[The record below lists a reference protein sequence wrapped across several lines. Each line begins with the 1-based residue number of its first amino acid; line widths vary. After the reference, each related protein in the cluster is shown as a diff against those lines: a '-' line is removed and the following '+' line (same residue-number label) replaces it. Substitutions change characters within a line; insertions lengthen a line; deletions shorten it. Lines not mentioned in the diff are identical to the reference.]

1 MIEAP
6 LLVAGEPITT
16 GEWVERHNPAHPD
29 RLVGRAAVG
38 DAALV
43 RDTVAASAAAGASW
57 RALAPA
63 ERAARLRSAGEPLE
77 AMADA
82 IAELL
87 TAELGKTIAG
97 SAGEFGFA
105 RTYLGMVADRAPAL
119 CADTEEDTRFGKA
132 IVAKEP
138 YGVVAAIVPWNAP
151 LILAMMKV
159 APALATGNT
168 VVLKPSPL
176 APLAVTTVL
185 TKLAEGLPPG
195 VLSVVQGGA
204 DVGEALTTA
213 PEVAKVSFTGG
224 ERTAEHILR
233 ALAPGLT
240 PAVLELG
247 GNDPAVL
254 LDDVEL
260 TDDLLHRLVMGSFLT
275 AGQVCMATKRLLVPA
290 SRHDEVVEA
299 YLRTADEALV
309 LGDPAEPEVTL
320 GPVVDA
326 AAKTRV
332 EALVDGV
339 RSSGADVRP
348 VGSIHDDSV
357 VSAGWFVRPTVVL
370 GASDDDP
377 IVATEQFG
385 PTVPIQAY
393 DTVDEAV
400 DRANAGPYGLSS
412 SVWSEDLE
420 RAVAVARRIR
430 AGSTS
435 VNTANR
441 WGINPLVPFGGVG
454 RSGYGREYGDAGIEG
469 YLQTHAITIPSSIGT
484 Y

>member
-1 MIEAP
+1 MIDAP
-6 LLVAGEPITT
+6 LLVGGEARTT

-29 RLVGRAAVG
+29 RLVGRAAVA

-43 RDTVAASAAAGASW
+43 REATASAAEAGATW
-57 RALAPA
+57 RDTDPT
-63 ERAARLRSAGEPLE
+63 ERAAMLRAAAEPLE
-77 AMADA
+77 TITDE
-82 IAELL
+82 IAGLL

-119 CADTEEDTRFGKA
+119 CADTEADTRFGKA
-132 IVAKEP
+132 IITKEP
-138 YGVVAAIVPWNAP
+138 FGVVAAIVPWNAP
-151 LILAMMKV
+151 LILSMMKI

-185 TKLAEGLPPG
+185 AKLSEGLPAG

-224 ERTAEHILR
+224 DRTAEHILR
-233 ALAPGLT
+233 AVAPGLT

-247 GNDPAVL
+247 GNDPAIL
-254 LDDVEL
+254 LDDVDL
-260 TDDLLHRLVMGSFLT
+260 TDDLLNRLVMGSFLT

-290 SRHDEVVEA
+290 SRYEEVVEA

-320 GPVVDA
+320 GPVVDND
-326 AAKTRV
+326 AKRRV
-332 EALVDGV
+332 EGIVEAA
-339 RSSGADVRP
+339 RASGADIRP
-348 VGSIHDDSV
+348 VGSVHDEAV
-357 VSAGWFVRPTVVL
+357 VDVGWFVRPTVVL
-370 GASDDDP
+370 GASDEDP
-377 IVATEQFG
+377 VVATEQFG

-393 DTVDEAV
+393 ATVDEAV
-400 DRANAGPYGLSS
+400 ERANGGPYGLSS
-412 SVWSEDLE
+412 SVWSEDE
-420 RAVAVARRIR
+420 DRAVAVARRIR

-469 YLQTHAITIPSSIGT
+469 YLQSHAITIPDSIGT